1 MDKKYRL
8 KFLNKLLSPL
18 WLQTWGI
25 HNFCRPSLNSIRR
38 SQKRNLRKIQE
49 SSFPGTG
56 WGNRTV
62 LTAET
67 LPRSHLLYLS
77 IKVKDFICR
86 EKTIKSAALRHWWKL
101 TAADG
106 RQDIIPIFI
115 SILNIS
121 SRNRRGVNNS
131 QLTL

>member
-1 MDKKYRL
+1 MRDSQL
-8 KFLNKLLSPL
+8 
-18 WLQTWGI
+18 LQTLLELDQEI
-25 HNFCRPSLNSIRR
+25 TEKKSE
-38 SQKRNLRKIQE
+38 KIQE
-49 SSFPGTG
+49 SSFPVTG

-67 LPRSHLLYLS
+67 LPRSHLLYLPV
-77 IKVKDFICR
+77 KVKDFICR

-101 TAADG
+101 TAMDG

-115 SILNIS
+115 SILNIP
-121 SRNRRGVNNS
+121 SRNRREVNNS